1 MIQSH
6 IPELSVIVPTLNESG
21 NISLVVAALAETLD
35 GIHWEVVFVDD
46 DSTDHTRQE
55 IAAIAAQDS
64 RVRMIHRIGRRGLS
78 SACIEGAMSGFS
90 PYIAVTDADLQHDVS
105 KLRDML
111 AAVKQGQFELAIGS
125 RYVAGGNADSFSP
138 FRSFVSEFASK
149 LARMT
154 LKTQISD
161 PMSGFFLISR
171 AAFDRSVRQMSGIGF
186 KILLDIIASA
196 PKPLKIG
203 EFAYQF
209 RDRLHGESKL
219 DSVVVTEYL
228 ALLADKKTRGMISLR
243 FIMFMLVGATGLIV
257 HMLVLYLAEFGL
269 KLQFTYAQA
278 LATFIA
284 MIYNFSVNNRFTY
297 RDQRLQG
304 FGWLRGLISFMV
316 VCGIGGIAN
325 IGVASRIF
333 SNNGGW
339 WLSGIAGALVSSVWN
354 YGVTSLFT
362 WKKRK

>member
-1 MIQSH
+1 MIKSH
-6 IPELSVIVPTLNESG
+6 IRELSVIVPTLNESG
-21 NISLVVAALAETLD
+21 NISLVVAALAETLN
-35 GIHWEVVFVDD
+35 GIDWEVVFVDD
-46 DSTDHTRQE
+46 DSTDTTRQE
-55 IAAIAAQDS
+55 IAAIAAQDP

-105 KLRDML
+105 KLREML
-111 AAVKQGQFELAIGS
+111 EEVKKGQCDLAIGS
-125 RYVAGGNADSFSP
+125 RYVTGGNADSFSP

-149 LARMT
+149 LARIT

-171 AAFDRSVRQMSGIGF
+171 AAFDQSVRHVSGIGF
-186 KILLDIIASA
+186 KILLDVIASA
-196 PKPLKIG
+196 PKPLRIS

-209 RDRLHGESKL
+209 RDRQHGESKL

-228 ALLADKKTRGMISLR
+228 ALLADKKTRGLISLR
-243 FIMFMLVGATGLIV
+243 FIMFILVGATGLIV
-257 HMLVLYLAEFGL
+257 HMLMLYFGEFAL
-269 KLQFTYAQA
+269 KLEFTYAQA
-278 LATFIA
+278 LATFFA

-304 FGWLRGLISFMV
+304 WGWLRGLISFMV

-325 IGVASRIF
+325 VGVAARIF

>member
-1 MIQSH
+1 MIKPP

-21 NISLVVAALAETLD
+21 NISLVIAALTETLD
-35 GIHWEVVFVDD
+35 GIAWEVVFVDD
-46 DSTDHTRQE
+46 DSTDTTRQE
-55 IAAIAAQDS
+55 IAAIAAQDP

-90 PYIAVTDADLQHDVS
+90 PYIAVTDADLQHDVR
-105 KLRDML
+105 KLPAML
-111 AAVKQGQFELAIGS
+111 DAVKHGQTELAIGS
-125 RYVAGGNADSFSP
+125 RYVTGGNADSFSP

-149 LARMT
+149 LARFT

-161 PMSGFFLISR
+161 PMSGFFLIRR
-171 AAFDRSVRQMSGIGF
+171 AAFDQSVRHMSGFGF

-196 PKPLKIG
+196 PKPLVID
-203 EFAYQF
+203 EFAYHF
-209 RDRLHGESKL
+209 RDRQHGESKL

-228 ALLADKKTRGMISLR
+228 ALLADKKTRGLISLR
-243 FIMFMLVGATGLIV
+243 FIMFVLVGATGLLV
-257 HMLVLYLAEFGL
+257 HMLVLFLAEFGL
-269 KLQFTYAQA
+269 KLEFTYAQTV
-278 LATFIA
+278 ATLIA

-304 FGWLRGLISFMV
+304 KAWLIGLMSFMV

-325 IGVASRIF
+325 VGVASRIF

-339 WLSGIAGALVSSVWN
+339 WISGIAGALVSSVWN